1 MPTDNHDL
9 GKDTVGNTPPKSD
22 ITTGGPGYELSDVN
36 VNGVVVFLSGL
47 IGFVFVFFIFCFFMG
62 RVINVSFLNQDG
74 PPTRWQKQSGAL
86 PPAASKR
93 ENLASNPEMDQQ
105 ELQRMTTIFPTPR
118 LDVDDGNQAT
128 ADMHARE
135 DLLLNHYS
143 TMEGQPGTIRIPIER
158 AMQLILERGLPVA
171 PTAAHGTQ
179 LAGAA
184 DSAVQVP
191 LTTGFARTGFEL
203 DTIEARA
210 QKMSYTKAVGE
221 NHAALT
227 PGTVFKK

>member
-9 GKDTVGNTPPKSD
+9 GKDTLGGTSPHTDTK
-22 ITTGGPGYELSDVN
+22 TGGPGYEISDVN

-47 IGFVFVFFIFCFFMG
+47 VGFVFIFFIFCFFMG

-74 PPTRWQKQSGAL
+74 PATKWQKQSGAL
-86 PPAASKR
+86 PPAATKR
-93 ENLASNPEMDQQ
+93 ENLASNPEMDQRQ
-105 ELQRMTTIFPTPR
+105 LQRMTTIFPTPR
-118 LDVDDGNQAT
+118 LDADDGNQAT

-143 TMEGQPGTIRIPIER
+143 SIEGQGGSVRIPIER

-171 PTAAHGTQ
+171 AP
-179 LAGAA
+179 AGAA
-184 DSAVQVP
+184 SQLANVQAPVVQVP
-191 LTTGFARTGFEL
+191 LTTGFARTGYEL

-210 QKMSYTKAVGE
+210 QKMSYTKAAGE
-221 NHAALT
+221 SHAELSPRPA
-227 PGTVFKK
+227 FKK